1 MFGLFRK
8 RNEGKIKEY
17 LKKGATLLD
26 VRTSSEYNNSN
37 IIGSVNIPVQSMD
50 QQINSLDKS
59 KPIITYCAMGG
70 RSTMAAAKL
79 KSMGYHVVDAGSIK
93 NMRKQLK
100 S

>member
-8 RNEGKIKEY
+8 RNDKIQKFINE
-17 LKKGATLLD
+17 GATLLD
-26 VRTSSEYNNSN
+26 VRTSSEFNGSH

-50 QQINSLDKS
+50 QQVRRLDKS

-79 KSMGYHVVDAGSIK
+79 KSMGYRVVDAGSIK
-93 NMRKQLK
+93 NIRKQIK
-100 S
+100 M